1 MSLRDQQPGVAS
13 FTVENIGG
21 ITSTNVDVE
30 PGVTVLVGENATN
43 RTSFLQAIMAGM
55 GSDQASLKADVDQ
68 GRVEMTLGG
77 EDYER
82 TLETAGEAVQYDGDG
97 YLDDP
102 TVAELFAFLH
112 EANEARLAVS
122 RGADLHELIM
132 RPIDVEEIKEE
143 IERLREEKGS
153 INDKLATIESRKR
166 DLPELEERRDT
177 IEAEIESKRE
187 ELAELEET
195 IDESSNDIEESQRV
209 KAEFEDALEELRSVR
224 SELET
229 VRRDIETQQESISS
243 LRSERSE
250 RETEL
255 SELPAPESDDTEL
268 AEKIETLRNRRQS
281 LNGEISDLQ
290 SLISYNQERLEEGDY
305 ELLGDVEDDTRAQNG
320 NVTDQLLEDANE
332 EVVCWTC
339 GSRVQRDQI
348 EETVTSLEDLREQK
362 VQTLNDVN
370 DELDEYE
377 TRRREIERTRQRRDE
392 IERELEEIETEIERR
407 QERISTLK
415 DSREELTEEIER
427 LETTVDEFEDA
438 DFEEILTLHREANQL
453 EFDIDRLE
461 STLEDVTDEIAEIE
475 SMIEEGE
482 ELRERRERLG
492 EQLTDARTR
501 IEQIEKEAVEAF
513 NDHMDA
519 ILDILEYENL
529 DRIWIDRTT
538 ESVRQGRE
546 TVDRTVFEL
555 HVVRTTDNDVAY
567 DDTIDHLSESERK
580 VTGLVFALAG
590 YLVHDLH
597 EDVPFMLLDSLE
609 AIDAE
614 RIARLID
621 YFAEYAEYL
630 VVALLPED
638 AQAVDDDYRRL
649 TSI

>member
-1 MSLRDQQPGVAS
+1 MSLQDQQPGVAS
-13 FTVENIGG
+13 FAVENIGG
-21 ITSTNVDVE
+21 ITSTDVDVE
-30 PGVTVLVGENATN
+30 PGVTVLVGDNATN
-43 RTSFLQAIMAGM
+43 RTSFLQAIMAAM
-55 GSDQASLKADVDQ
+55 GSDQASLKADVDE
-68 GRVEMTLGG
+68 GRVEMTLG
-77 EDYER
+77 EDEYKR
-82 TLETAGEAVQYDGDG
+82 TLEAAGDAVHYEGDG

-132 RPIDVEEIKEE
+132 RPIDVEEIKQE
-143 IERLREEKGS
+143 IERLRDEKGS

-166 DLPELEERRDT
+166 DLPELEQRRDT
-177 IEAEIESKRE
+177 VEAEIESKRE

-195 IDESSNDIEESQRV
+195 IDKSSNNIEESQRV

-250 RETEL
+250 LETEL
-255 SELPAPESDDTEL
+255 SELPDPEGDDEL
-268 AEKIETLRNRRQS
+268 ADQIETLRNRRQS
-281 LNGEISDLQ
+281 LNSEISDLQ
-290 SLISYNQERLEEGDY
+290 SLINYNQERLEEEDY
-305 ELLGDVEDDTRAQNG
+305 ELLGDVENDAGSRNG
-320 NVTDQLLEDANE
+320 DVTDQLLEDVDE
-332 EVVCWTC
+332 DVVCWTC

-348 EETVTSLEDLREQK
+348 EETVESLEDLREQK
-362 VQTLNDVN
+362 VRTLNDVN
-370 DELDEYE
+370 DTLDEDE
-377 TRRREIERTRQRRDE
+377 TRRREIERTRQRREE
-392 IERELEEIETEIERR
+392 IERELEDIDAEVERR
-407 QERISTLK
+407 EERLSTLK
-415 DSREELTEEIER
+415 DSREELTEEIEH
-427 LETTVDEFEDA
+427 LETAVDEFEDTN
-438 DFEEILTLHREANQL
+438 FEEILSLHREANQL
-453 EFDIDRLE
+453 EFDIERLE
-461 STLEDVTDEIAEIE
+461 SSLEDVTEEIAEIE
-475 SMIEEGE
+475 SMIEEAE
-482 ELRERRERLG
+482 DLREQRERLG
-492 EQLTDARTR
+492 EELTDARTR

-513 NDHMDA
+513 NKHMDA

-597 EDVPFMLLDSLE
+597 EDIPFMLLDSLE
-609 AIDAE
+609 AIDSE

-621 YFAEYAEYL
+621 YFAEYAEFL

-649 TSI
+649 TSL